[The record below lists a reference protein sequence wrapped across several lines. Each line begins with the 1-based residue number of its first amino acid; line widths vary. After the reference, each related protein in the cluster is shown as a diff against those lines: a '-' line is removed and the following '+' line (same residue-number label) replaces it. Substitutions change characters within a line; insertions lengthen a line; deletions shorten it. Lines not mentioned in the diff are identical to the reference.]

1 MSNIITPGG
10 GLPAARQQAPQQ
22 QLNIDP
28 SQCPEVFCTYC
39 DSPTFITITRLRAV
53 PVLLMP
59 PEGGHVTLTTIH
71 CSNCRRELDLQ
82 LAKKWAPLTQAER
95 QDARSKSQKALA
107 EKEAKSAGKPVIAG
121 RSETQGVI
129 AKKGKPDEAK

>member
-1 MSNIITPGG
+1 MSNIIAPGG
-10 GLPAARQQAPQQ
+10 GLPAAQQ
-22 QLNIDP
+22 QVNIDP
-28 SQCPEVFCTYC
+28 SQCPEIFCTYC

-82 LAKKWAPLTQAER
+82 LAKKWAPLTPEER
-95 QDARSKSQKALA
+95 NDARAKSQRAMA
-107 EKEAKSAGKPVIAG
+107 EKE
-121 RSETQGVI
+121 
-129 AKKGKPDEAK
+129 AKKGKPDAAK